1 MAKKKVIGEDGKTYT
16 MKEKKPIYKRVWF
29 WILAVIVVAG
39 ISGALGGEKEPV
51 NGGEKVDQSSQAES
65 KSEDKPETK
74 ESKKEEQPAEEVK
87 AYNISDEVNVG
98 DVMYVVNGIETA
110 TNVGGEYG
118 QNSKGTYL
126 IVSISVTN
134 NGSEALSVSDDFFV
148 LKNDG
153 KEYKSDAMAAI
164 YANDD
169 SSFFLES
176 INPDLTMS
184 GKVIFDVSD
193 AVIDST
199 TKQLQVATGFW
210 GTETELIN
218 LQQ

>member
-1 MAKKKVIGEDGKTYT
+1 MAKKKLYDENGNVVKGKIKKPFYKKIWFWVLIIILVAAIGGGMGGDETNTASEPESTSTKTVDTETVEEESSEKPKEEAKTY
-16 MKEKKPIYKRVWF
+16 
-29 WILAVIVVAG
+29 G
-39 ISGALGGEKEPV
+39 
-51 NGGEKVDQSSQAES
+51 
-65 KSEDKPETK
+65 
-74 ESKKEEQPAEEVK
+74 
-87 AYNISDEVNVG
+87 ISDEVNVG
-98 DVMYVVNGIETA
+98 DVMYVVNGVETA

-126 IVSISVTN
+126 IVDISVTN
-134 NGSEALSVSDDFFV
+134 NGSEALSISDDFFV

-153 KEYKSDAMAAI
+153 KEYKSDATAAI

-193 AVIDST
+193 AVIEST
-199 TKQLQVATGFW
+199 TKQLQVATGYW
-210 GTETELIN
+210 STKTALIN
-218 LQQ
+218 LQ

>member
-1 MAKKKVIGEDGKTYT
+1 MAKKIIGEDGKTYT
-16 MKEKKPIYKRVWF
+16 MKEKKPFYKRVWF

-39 ISGALGGEKEPV
+39 IGGALGGEEEPA
-51 NGGEKVDQSSQAES
+51 NGGEKVDQSSQSES
-65 KSEDKPETK
+65 KPEKK
-74 ESKKEEQPAEEVK
+74 ESKKEEKPAKEVK
-87 AYNISDEVNVG
+87 TYNISDEVNVG

-126 IVSISVTN
+126 IVSVSVTN
-134 NGSEALSVSDDFFV
+134 NGSEALSVSDDFFI

-184 GKVIFDVSD
+184 GKIIFDVSD

-210 GTETELIN
+210 GTETVLIN
-218 LQQ
+218 LQ